1 LLSSKSKSKID
12 GNQITFGAVDFQ
24 PHPPT
29 LAPVF
34 ANLDQEMDL
43 TIGSFNFRVGFL
55 GSVRLSDPINSGPS
69 AGQTAIAATL
79 GTSAGSSSEVN
90 LPISIKPTKGKGNTI
105 EELNEIME
113 NLDFEESSGYSDMA
127 SDENF
132 DNISNYSRED
142 FIACCSDVS
151 SNFEDTWR
159 SGVELYDDEQT
170 IFSSGSSRSFGN
182 QYQVYAIIDETS
194 EELDDNNNPII
205 KPENIKKGAN
215 DLAEGDTIEIVVA
228 RVKIQLT
235 IAEWDTIRAAV
246 NNGATMPI
254 EARREVLLGY
264 HYALHRQAQQL
275 EKEKS
280 EIRRR
285 R

>member
-1 LLSSKSKSKID
+1 
-12 GNQITFGAVDFQ
+12 V
-24 PHPPT
+24 
-29 LAPVF
+29 
-34 ANLDQEMDL
+34 
-43 TIGSFNFRVGFL
+43 
-55 GSVRLSDPINSGPS
+55 
-69 AGQTAIAATL
+69 ATS
-79 GTSAGSSSEVN
+79 GTSVGSSSEVN
-90 LPISIKPTKGKGNTI
+90 LPISIKSMKSNGNTI

-127 SDENF
+127 SDDNF

-151 SNFEDTWR
+151 GNFEDTWR
-159 SGVELYDDEQT
+159 LGVELYDDEQT
-170 IFSSGSSRSFGN
+170 IFSSGSSRSFHN

-205 KPENIKKGAN
+205 NPENVTKGAN
-215 DLAEGDTIEIVVA
+215 HMAEGDTVEIAMA

-235 IAEWDTIRAAV
+235 VAEWDTIRAGV

-254 EARREVLLGY
+254 DARREVLLGY
-264 HYALHRQAQQL
+264 HYALHREAQQL

-280 EIRRR
+280 EIGRRR
-285 R
+285 